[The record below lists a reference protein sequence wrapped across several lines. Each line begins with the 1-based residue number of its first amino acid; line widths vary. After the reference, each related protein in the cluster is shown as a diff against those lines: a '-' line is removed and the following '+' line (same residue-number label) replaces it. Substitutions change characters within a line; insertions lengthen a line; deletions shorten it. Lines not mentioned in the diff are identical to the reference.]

1 VVGSRLTA
9 YDPFGSLRAVSVSCR
24 YSLIRICVAEVEAAS
39 CWGLSTK
46 PPMGYGHPECRSPT
60 GRMYDG
66 GVYAALCPGGVIEPP
81 VTADC
86 FGRKTSWGCQPA
98 RVIPQPSGI
107 MFPPPTD
114 VYHMISNEAVKT
126 IVFAVCC
133 LSLRP
138 QSDPRFCQKHP
149 VNIPAR
155 YETKQIRY
163 LLLLNMICDIP
174 LDHERIHPRKTN
186 RGRGQCTFA
195 SAMLS
200 RKSRFAQRLAKEFQH
215 RPASSAILVA
225 FRNAGSAC
233 PPFGTWSKVL
243 KAF

>member
-1 VVGSRLTA
+1 ML
-9 YDPFGSLRAVSVSCR
+9 
-24 YSLIRICVAEVEAAS
+24 
-39 CWGLSTK
+39 
-46 PPMGYGHPECRSPT
+46 
-60 GRMYDG
+60 
-66 GVYAALCPGGVIEPP
+66 
-81 VTADC
+81 
-86 FGRKTSWGCQPA
+86 
-98 RVIPQPSGI
+98 QPSGI

-133 LSLRP
+133 LPLRP
-138 QSDPRFCQKHP
+138 QSDPRFCKKHP

-155 YETKQIRY
+155 YEIKQIRY

-200 RKSRFAQRLAKEFQH
+200 RKSRFAQPSGREYQH
-215 RPASSAILVA
+215 RPAFSAILVA
-225 FRNAGSAC
+225 FRNVGSAC